1 MSEIPGYVKMTAGA
15 IREKAY
21 QKWQKKKNEY
31 DEWRKVAIEFLLNW
45 KKTKS
50 KFYCLWHDVPKDNDK
65 LLQWKMSLTF
75 FMNRIEIEGFP
86 ESPSYGLCA
95 RDWYYRTKN
104 LSDST
109 EVFINVDDVR
119 LIFG

>member
-21 QKWQKKKNEY
+21 TKWQKEEKEY
-31 DEWRKVAIEFLLNW
+31 NEWRKVAIEFLLNW
-45 KKTKS
+45 RKTKS
-50 KFYCLWHDVPKDNDK
+50 KLYCWWKDVPEDGKE
-65 LLQWKMSLTF
+65 LLLWKNSLSF
-75 FMNRIEIEGFP
+75 FMNRIHIDGFP
-86 ESPSYGLCA
+86 EGPSYGLCA

-104 LSDST
+104 LADST
-109 EVFINVDDVR
+109 EVFMDVDDVR